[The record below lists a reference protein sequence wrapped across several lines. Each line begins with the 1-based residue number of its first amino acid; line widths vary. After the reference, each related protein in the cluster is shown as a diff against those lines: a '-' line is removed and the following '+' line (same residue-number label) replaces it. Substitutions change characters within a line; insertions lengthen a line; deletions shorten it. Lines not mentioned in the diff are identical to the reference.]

1 MSKLPAEFVKS
12 PTKQAKPKA
21 QRTRKASLISP
32 APVRD
37 PHELVLQLTDE
48 EFTALE
54 QARQQLQHG
63 DAEIT
68 LEQMIHRVFADWML
82 RLSATPH
89 TPPPPEPEL
98 LARLR
103 TLIASPRRLWHELAG
118 RMRRTI
124 A

>member
-32 APVRD
+32 TPVRD
-37 PHELVLQLTDE
+37 PHELLLQLTDE
-48 EFTALE
+48 EFNALE
-54 QARQQLQHG
+54 KARRELQHG
-63 DAEIT
+63 DAEIS

-82 RLSATPH
+82 RSNATPH
-89 TPPPPEPEL
+89 TPPAEPEL
-98 LARLR
+98 LTRLR
-103 TLIASPRRLWHELAG
+103 TLIASPRRLWHELAS
-118 RMRRTI
+118 RVRRTH

>member
-12 PTKQAKPKA
+12 PTKQPKPKA

-32 APVRD
+32 TPVRD

-48 EFTALE
+48 EFNALE

-82 RLSATPH
+82 RASAPREAA
-89 TPPPPEPEL
+89 PPAEPEL

-103 TLIASPRRLWHELAG
+103 TLIASPRRLLHELAG
-118 RMRRTI
+118 RMRRTL